1 MAEIF
6 KPTLDF
12 NDDEALLNYIKEN
25 PVEKIH
31 EPVPEDSTFSISDF
45 KSRRA
50 EDLEDVYEWTL
61 GNSEFSKAV
70 TKNLED
76 LAYDQVI
83 DRLRED
89 ANTLY
94 SGFLTANDLEKAPQ
108 EIKDSYGRILQD
120 WENTNPEGFENV
132 SAFYNNARH
141 IFGDPLNQA
150 LLALGLPTGG
160 KSLAVGAGVKTL
172 LAQKAAQAIASN
184 STKANVVRA
193 GLSGGT
199 WSGVG
204 DSSSQSV
211 NLAADIQKDYD
222 LAQTGISTGLGVAL
236 GAGAGFGLDIGARK
250 LENVLR
256 SRLADKEIA
265 KAVDEV
271 DVDNHLR
278 NETGVPSVQTD
289 AISKEDAQKLI
300 LHLQM
305 K

>member
-108 EIKDSYGRILQD
+108 EIKDSYGIILQD
-120 WENTNPEGFENV
+120 WENTNPEGFENERE
-132 SAFYNNARH
+132 FEIRELETQLRDLQRQ
-141 IFGDPLNQA
+141 ID
-150 LLALGLPTGG
+150 
-160 KSLAVGAGVKTL
+160 SL
-172 LAQKAAQAIASN
+172 
-184 STKANVVRA
+184 
-193 GLSGGT
+193 
-199 WSGVG
+199 
-204 DSSSQSV
+204 
-211 NLAADIQKDYD
+211 
-222 LAQTGISTGLGVAL
+222 
-236 GAGAGFGLDIGARK
+236 
-250 LENVLR
+250 E
-256 SRLADKEIA
+256 KEHFFF
-265 KAVDEV
+265 K
-271 DVDNHLR
+271 NY
-278 NETGVPSVQTD
+278 SF
-289 AISKEDAQKLI
+289 LI
-300 LHLQM
+300 LNN
-305 K
+305 